1 MQGRS
6 ACRLDMS
13 KILIGKK
20 LGMTQIF
27 DEGNNMVA
35 VTVVEAGPCPV
46 TQVKTAQSDGYE
58 AVQIGFGAQK
68 EQRVSK
74 PSLGHLKKAG
84 VAPVRK
90 LMEFRVENA
99 SEYKPG
105 DVLTVSAF
113 QEGQIVDIIG
123 TTKGRGFQGVMKRY
137 NFAGQPETHGHMM
150 HRRPGSVGCR
160 QTPGHIYKG
169 RKMPGHMGQ
178 VRRTT
183 QNHPIVKI
191 LEDKNIL
198 LIKGSLPGAKG
209 DFVVVRPAKK
219 SKQSK

>member
-1 MQGRS
+1 
-6 ACRLDMS
+6 MS

-113 QEGQIVDIIG
+113 KEGQIVDIIG

-219 SKQSK
+219 VKQSK

>member
-1 MQGRS
+1 
-6 ACRLDMS
+6 MS

-178 VRRTT
+178 VRCTT

-219 SKQSK
+219 VKQSK

>member
-1 MQGRS
+1 
-6 ACRLDMS
+6 MS
-13 KILIGKK
+13 TILIGKK
-20 LGMTQIF
+20 LGMTQVF
-27 DEGNNMVA
+27 DADNALVA

-68 EQRVSK
+68 ESRMTK
-74 PSLGHLKKAG
+74 AELGHLKKAG
-84 VAPVRK
+84 VGA
-90 LMEFRVENA
+90 LTELVEIR
-99 SEYKPG
+99 SDKPAELKVG
-105 DVLTVSAF
+105 DVLKVTNF
-113 QEGQIVDIIG
+113 TEGQKVDIIG
-123 TTKGRGFQGVMKRY
+123 TTKGKGFQGVMRRY
-137 NFAGQPETHGHMM
+137 NFAGQPATHGHMM

-160 QTPGHIYKG
+160 QTPGHVYKG

-198 LIKGSLPGAKG
+198 LIKGSIPGAKG
-209 DFVVVRPAKK
+209 DIVIVRPAKK
-219 SKQSK
+219 AKKA